1 MRSRTCLPN
10 GAAYGYQRRATP
22 MFALQK
28 CSPDST
34 ASERLLGEL
43 LDVVISRATYGP
55 VVGGFPPVPGV
66 VVPGVVVFD
75 TVVPPVVTTV

>member
-1 MRSRTCLPN
+1 
-10 GAAYGYQRRATP
+10 

-28 CSPDST
+28 CSPDRT

-43 LDVVISRATYGP
+43 LEVVMSRAAYGP

-66 VVPGVVVFD
+66 VVPGVVVPAI
-75 TVVPPVVTTV
+75 VVPPVVTTV